1 MLIVQSD
8 FLNQLDPGVYDFAA
22 IQELYLDSNHNSCA
36 NHHWYMVYPKE
47 HYITLSQT
55 RSIILVNRWL
65 ASDAWSQVD
74 IGLPDMMAIAINTST
89 GRVLLINMSNDIRQ
103 QQGLMHQI

>member
-1 MLIVQSD
+1 MQSD

-47 HYITLSQT
+47 HYITPSQM
-55 RSIILVNRWL
+55 RLIILVNRQL
-65 ASDAWSQVD
+65 ASNSWSQVD
-74 IGLPDMMAIAINTST
+74 ISLSDVMAIGINTGT
-89 GRVLLINMSNDIRQ
+89 GRVLLINMYNDIGQ
-103 QQGLMHQI
+103 QQGLTCSI